1 MIRKLAF
8 GIAASLMTLTAFSG
22 TVTLA
27 VLHVAAAGGAKGAAI
42 A

>member
-1 MIRKLAF
+1 MIRKSLF

-22 TVTLA
+22 TVGILE
-27 VLHVAAAGGAKGAAI
+27 GGLNSPASQAQI

>member
-1 MIRKLAF
+1 MIRKSLF

-22 TVTLA
+22 TLA
-27 VLHVAAAGGAKGAAI
+27 VLHVGSAGPASEARI